1 MDYVA
6 VTDEERREMLAT
18 IGVDSIDDLFSVIP
32 ERCRFSGDLAIPP
45 AASELDLQRELTAI
59 AGENDGAHTHAC
71 FMGAGSYDHFI
82 PTLIDQMISRGEFL
96 TAYTPY
102 QAEASQGS
110 LQAFFEFQTQIA
122 RLTGMDVANASM
134 YEGASATA
142 EATKMAINVT
152 GGKRILVA
160 ATLHP
165 DYRQTLDTVIGE
177 WSGVEMVEIPA
188 NENGGRIDPKTIKQ
202 NLTEDTA
209 CVIVQSPNFFGVIED
224 WQACFDAAHT
234 GKKTLAVAV
243 FNPIACAL
251 LKKPGECG
259 ADIAVGE
266 GQSLGTPMQ
275 LGGPYLGLFA
285 TKKALTRKMPGRL
298 VGRTVD
304 RDGRPAYCLVL
315 QTREQHIRRDKATS
329 NICTNQGLLALRAT
343 MFLNALGP
351 KGLAE
356 MAQQCWHKAHYA
368 ASAIANIPGFSVKYS
383 EPSNEIQFFHEFVI
397 VGPCHAN
404 EIIEQAVEVGLMIG
418 PSLDSPAAGAVG
430 KASELLVCVTEKR
443 TREELDSLVEFLNG
457 FSA

>member
-18 IGVDSIDDLFSVIP
+18 IGVESIDDLFSVIP

-82 PTLIDQMISRGEFL
+82 PTLIDQLISRGEFL

-142 EATKMAINVT
+142 EAAKMAINVT
-152 GGKRILVA
+152 DGRKILVA

-177 WSGVEMVEIPA
+177 LSGVEIVEIPA
-188 NENGGRIDPKTIKQ
+188 NGNDGRTDPKAIED
-202 NLTEDTA
+202 NLTDDTA

-224 WQACFDAAHT
+224 WQACFDAAHR

-298 VGRTVD
+298 VGRTID

-351 KGLAE
+351 AGLTA
-356 MAQQCWHKAHYA
+356 MAQQCWHKAHFA
-368 ASAIANIPGFSVKYS
+368 ASAIADISGFSVKYS
-383 EPSNEIQFFHEFVI
+383 DPPNGVQFFHEFVI
-397 VGPCHAN
+397 DCPCDAN
-404 EIIEQAVEVGLMIG
+404 DIMEKAVEVGLMIG
-418 PSLDSPAAGAVG
+418 PSLDSPAAGSIG
-430 KASELLVCVTEKR
+430 KANELLVCVTEKR
-443 TREELDSLVEFLNG
+443 TREEIDSLVEFLNE
-457 FSA
+457 FSP